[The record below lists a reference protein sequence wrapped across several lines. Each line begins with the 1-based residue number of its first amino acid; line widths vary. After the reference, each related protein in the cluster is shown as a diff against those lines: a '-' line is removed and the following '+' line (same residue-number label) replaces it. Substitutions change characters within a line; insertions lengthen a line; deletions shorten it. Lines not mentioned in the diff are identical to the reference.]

1 MNWLQYLPV
10 ILALAKAAPPAL
22 GNILKG
28 IDALHP
34 AAPDIAEAI
43 RAFEAA
49 AVSLEAAISKVAP

>member
-1 MNWLQYLPV
+1 VQYLKYLPV
-10 ILALAKAAPPAL
+10 VLALAKGAPAAL
-22 GNILKG
+22 GDILKG

-43 RAFEAA
+43 RAFESA